1 MDFGQNNIKVLEEF
15 LTMASAQPNAEFEIR
30 FGNFMQ
36 NRGEN
41 KKTFKPNSDIELW
54 FALKKWATANFP
66 STVENSTDYIYSIP
80 NSYSKIRKTVK
91 SDGTEYIIKKTS
103 GKQYDIYDYNLRM
116 SIAIEDSYSGV
127 VPSEGSPYIRHKN
140 RISFATNVGKLE
152 LTITSDGDASRNPM
166 YEIELEINKNTN
178 LNEVVQFI
186 ALLSQHRQKNF
197 YVISEPEKYYVT
209 KKYQDMVKAPFFIG
223 AQPETLQKDQLSLL
237 YKEMYSVTDKADG
250 DRYLMMINEVG
261 SVYFIDNNIKR
272 VLRTDLVVKEFT
284 NCLLDGELI
293 RTNNTIDFHAFD
305 ILVVNGNDIRGKM
318 DYLLD
323 TRLKVI
329 KEICNNISN
338 SQYYKMYLKQFI
350 YKNVF
355 LGAEIIMKNVQ
366 NKPYTNDGLVFT
378 PMNEPYPIKK
388 QWSKLLKWK
397 PAELNT
403 IDFYSVKEDGIWKL
417 YVQAPE
423 VSTVGRQGKIP
434 QVKTLFDIQKLCNIN
449 DTQVPITYNTTF
461 DENLIDPSTGEE
473 YKTNT
478 VIEYSWD
485 FQSSK
490 FVPHRTRWDK
500 TADSSKHGNHS
511 SVACSI
517 WNNIHNPVT
526 SETLFKM
533 TNGSTGSNASDGSFF
548 FEPLKILKSDNNT
561 STTKLTSDIFES
573 ETILKKTLDNLHT
586 NTLVFEYNECK
597 PSYYI
602 DNHHNIVYYTS
613 NINKE
618 NNIPRQVEALSS
630 AKVFGKFYKIF
641 TNRQQRKQ
649 IKFGK
654 SGSCTIEYITNVEY
668 LKDYLVTKGYTLLD
682 SKKVE
687 LDANFVVNQIIFKK
701 TKEETQVL
709 PKIMNKKEYA
719 VDTGATTAV
728 TGISYYKV
736 ESLYDIIEIANCKN
750 YTIYNTKYDN
760 VIINQE
766 NYKSV
771 LDNINANLV
780 LKQVE
785 IPQLTNTKSHETD
798 DSEPIYQYYIV
809 MYNGD
814 PFESAPVD
822 KVHATI
828 PESVPESTLHREIK
842 NILESPKTT
851 ILTMKNYLKQAG
863 LKLSGNKQELKQR
876 LEEYLHF

>member
-1 MDFGQNNIKVLEEF
+1 MDFGQNNIKVLEDF
-15 LTMASAQPNAEFEIR
+15 LTTASAQPNAEFEIR

-36 NRGEN
+36 NRGEQGN

-66 STVENSTDYIYSIP
+66 ITVENSTDYIYNIVEGGRNP
-80 NSYSKIRKTVK
+80 HSKIRKTIK

-103 GKQYDIYDYNLRM
+103 GKQYDVYDYNLRM
-116 SIAIEDSYSGV
+116 SIAMEDAYSGV
-127 VPSEGSPYIRHKN
+127 VPESSPYIRHKN

-152 LTITSDGDASRNPM
+152 LTITSDGDAYVEGGRNPM
-166 YEIELEINKNTN
+166 YEIELEINKNAN
-178 LNEVVQFI
+178 LNEVIQFI

-293 RTNNTIDFHAFD
+293 RTNTSIDFHAFD

-329 KEICNNISN
+329 KEICENTSVSN
-338 SQYYKMYLKQFI
+338 YYKMYLKQFI

-355 LGAEIIMKNVQ
+355 LGAEIIMKNVH
-366 NKPYTNDGLVFT
+366 NKSYTNDGLIFT

-403 IDFYSVKEDGIWKL
+403 IDFYSVKEDGVWKL
-417 YVQAPE
+417 YVQAPDSSIE
-423 VSTVGRQGKIP
+423 PSRGGKIP
-434 QVKTLFDIQKLCNIN
+434 QVKTLFDIQKLCNVN

-533 TNGSTGSNASDGSFF
+533 TNGSTGGHAQDKSDGSFF
-548 FEPLKILKSDNNT
+548 FEPLKILKSDNNAT
-561 STTKLTSDIFES
+561 TTKLTSNIFES
-573 ETILKKTLDNLHT
+573 ETIFQKSLDNLHSS
-586 NTLVFEYNECK
+586 TLVFEYNECK

-602 DNHHNIVYYTS
+602 DNYHIVYYTS
-613 NINKE
+613 NVNNEGNKM
-618 NNIPRQVEALSS
+618 
-630 AKVFGKFYKIF
+630 FGKFYKIF
-641 TNRQQRKQ
+641 TNKQQRKQ
-649 IKFGK
+649 IKFSK

-682 SKKVE
+682 TKKVE
-687 LDANFVVNQIIFKK
+687 LDANFIVNQLVFKK
-701 TKEETQVL
+701 TKEETLVL

-719 VDTGATTAV
+719 SNIDNNVERSNV
-728 TGISYYKV
+728 GISYYKV

-760 VIINQE
+760 VIINQN

-771 LDNINANLV
+771 LDNINVNLV
-780 LKQVE
+780 LKEVE
-785 IPQLTNTKSHETD
+785 IPQLTNAKSHEVD
-798 DSEPIYQYYIV
+798 DLEPIYQYYIV
-809 MYNGD
+809 MYND
-814 PFESAPVD
+814 SPFESVPESV
-822 KVHATI
+822 
-828 PESVPESTLHREIK
+828 PEESVPESTLHREIK